1 MVQAVVFTWAVE
13 TDEKREGNPDQH
25 LNIFSKNVEN
35 VSVSRKKSSSM
46 MSTLD
51 LPQHHLQI
59 QHIPSRLGSLEVE
72 IIRKSLVISFSK
84 LFMTF
89 ALISIGSF
97 IIFSLMNG
105 KSLFIKEI
113 SLLPMICIIN
123 VFLNFLYFIYGYFCH
138 ANVLFL
144 VKFMNHFL
152 YGFWPL
158 YDI

>member
-1 MVQAVVFTWAVE
+1 MSLWVE
-13 TDEKREGNPDQH
+13 RNPAQWCPPWIC
-25 LNIFSKNVEN
+25 LNTICRYNTF
-35 VSVSRKKSSSM
+35 
-46 MSTLD
+46 
-51 LPQHHLQI
+51 
-59 QHIPSRLGSLEVE
+59 PSRLGSLEVE